1 MTPVHGDDMNES
13 ILDSVKKLIGLDQA
27 YDAFNTDIIIHINS
41 VLMLLNQLG
50 VGNKGFS
57 ITGSEETWADFLG
70 EDSDLHMV
78 KSYVA
83 MKTRLV
89 FDPPTSGTVM
99 EALKQSIS
107 EMEWRL
113 NVHVDPDDTFVEENQ
128 NG

>member
-1 MTPVHGDDMNES
+1 MNES
-13 ILDSVKKLIGLDQA
+13 ILNSVKKLIGLDSA

-50 VGNKGFS
+50 VGEKGFS
-57 ITGSEETWADFLG
+57 ITGDTETWADFLG
-70 EDSDLHMV
+70 SDSDLHMA

-89 FDPPTSGTVM
+89 FDPPTNSTVM
-99 EALKQSIS
+99 ESLKQSIA

-113 NVHVDPDDTFVEENQ
+113 NVQVDPADTFEDE
-128 NG
+128 

>member
-1 MTPVHGDDMNES
+1 MNES

-50 VGNKGFS
+50 VGAKGFS
-57 ITGSEETWADFLG
+57 ITGSTETWSDFLG
-70 EDSDLHMV
+70 DVSELHMA

-89 FDPPTSGTVM
+89 FDPPTNSTVM

-113 NVHVDPDDTFVEENQ
+113 NVQVDPEDTFKEENQ

>member
-1 MTPVHGDDMNES
+1 MNDS
-13 ILDSVKKLIGLDQA
+13 ILESVKKLIGLDSA
-27 YDAFNTDIIIHINS
+27 YDAFDTDIIIHINS

-50 VGNKGFS
+50 VGTKGFS
-57 ITGSEETWADFLG
+57 ITGSTETWADFLG
-70 EDSDLHMV
+70 EDSKLHMA

-89 FDPPTSGTVM
+89 FDPPTNGTVM

-113 NVHVDPDDTFVEENQ
+113 NVQVDPETTFEDE
-128 NG
+128 